1 MKEALLYKKLPDGEV
16 LCSLCSH
23 RCRIQNGNSGICGV
37 RVNKG
42 GVLYTLVYAKAVALN
57 VDPIEKKPLYHYLPG
72 SLSFSIAAAGC
83 NFRCGFC
90 QNWEISQL
98 KPQEDDVLGKE
109 VMPEEIVSAA
119 LKNNCASISYT
130 YTEPTIF
137 FEYALDTARL
147 AHKAGLGNVFVTNGY
162 MTAEAISQLS
172 PFLDAAN
179 IDLKFFSDDDYRK
192 HCGGSLQPVCAS
204 IETMKKAGIWVEVT
218 TLVIPGENDS
228 DDEMKAIA
236 DFLAGIDRDIPW
248 HVSRFHP
255 DYQLIK
261 APHTPPDTL
270 SKAERIGRERGLRFV
285 YCGNIAGWDTDT
297 YCPSCGRCVISRK
310 GLSVLENHLQKG
322 ICAFC
327 GEKIAGVFS

>member
-109 VMPEEIVSAA
+109 VLS
-119 LKNNCASISYT
+119 LLDSY
-130 YTEPTIF
+130 
-137 FEYALDTARL
+137 L
-147 AHKAGLGNVFVTNGY
+147 
-162 MTAEAISQLS
+162 
-172 PFLDAAN
+172 
-179 IDLKFFSDDDYRK
+179 
-192 HCGGSLQPVCAS
+192 
-204 IETMKKAGIWVEVT
+204 
-218 TLVIPGENDS
+218 
-228 DDEMKAIA
+228 
-236 DFLAGIDRDIPW
+236 
-248 HVSRFHP
+248 
-255 DYQLIK
+255 
-261 APHTPPDTL
+261 
-270 SKAERIGRERGLRFV
+270 
-285 YCGNIAGWDTDT
+285 IAGMHQMGLNKNKLVAGT
-297 YCPSCGRCVISRK
+297 YFLN
-310 GLSVLENHLQKG
+310 LSIDNQTVVKPL
-322 ICAFC
+322 I
-327 GEKIAGVFS
+327 VY